1 MTSPACG
8 FSITGRG
15 PSLWCMIC
23 KVIIEIQN
31 ETCFYIKKHHGGTH
45 TFQGVKWAE
54 PCRGKKNRSRPRRV
68 GAHLNT
74 PKNDVFSPEIYSF
87 RVTLFCTLI
96 CVCIHHSLESTKG
109 ERQPWPT
116 RIQCL
121 VSWVSWVSEPERHTH
136 THAHTHSNAFSY
148 MMGHTCN
155 FWIRTNK
162 RHGWKSTTSV
172 LATATRHALVQSG
185 LQCFSRHV
193 NSCRT
198 PYFFSIRAFLFCH

>member
-1 MTSPACG
+1 MQSSDLPAISCFIAIFFELVNYEQLEDLRNAWLNWVIDKRNIGQSPQQATIWWPHLHAVSLYLVGAHHCDVWSARLTLRSKMRRVFTSK
-8 FSITGRG
+8 R
-15 PSLWCMIC
+15 
-23 KVIIEIQN
+23 
-31 ETCFYIKKHHGGTH
+31 HHGGTH

-121 VSWVSWVSEPERHTH
+121 VSWVSWVSEPERHT
-136 THAHTHSNAFSY
+136 
-148 MMGHTCN
+148 
-155 FWIRTNK
+155 R
-162 RHGWKSTTSV
+162 
-172 LATATRHALVQSG
+172 LL
-185 LQCFSRHV
+185 
-193 NSCRT
+193 T
-198 PYFFSIRAFLFCH
+198 P

>member
-1 MTSPACG
+1 MEAPTPFKGWSGQSHAAAKRTEAG
-8 FSITGRG
+8 HEELG
-15 PSLWCMIC
+15 PIW
-23 KVIIEIQN
+23 
-31 ETCFYIKKHHGGTH
+31 T
-45 TFQGVKWAE
+45 
-54 PCRGKKNRSRPRRV
+54 P
-68 GAHLNT
+68 

-121 VSWVSWVSEPERHTH
+121 VSWVSWVSEPERRTD
-136 THAHTHSNAFSY
+136 TRTHTHSNAFSY

-155 FWIRTNK
+155 FCIRTNK

-198 PYFFSIRAFLFCH
+198 P